1 MTETPSSPTPT
12 PAGGRPKK
20 TILLVEDE
28 ASLLALY
35 RGMLELAG
43 YSVLYTRDGEVAAKI
58 CEEHSNE
65 IDLLLSDVLIPGKNG
80 ADLSLFI
87 HDRWPQIKILLFS
100 GHPDAHNVLDT
111 LDGVKDR
118 VRFLP
123 KPINQDVLLR
133 TIHSMLR

>member
-1 MTETPSSPTPT
+1 MTQTPT
-12 PAGGRPKK
+12 PRTRQRK

-28 ASLLALY
+28 TALLDMY

-58 CEEHSNE
+58 CEEHSSE
-65 IDLLLSDVLIPGKNG
+65 IDLLLSDMMIPGKSG

-100 GHPDAHNVLDT
+100 GHPDTEKTVPRLDA
-111 LDGVKDR
+111 DRDR
-118 VRFLP
+118 VRFLR
-123 KPINQDVLLR
+123 KPINQDLLLR
-133 TIHSMLR
+133 TIHSMLH

>member
-1 MTETPSSPTPT
+1 MTAAFPPG
-12 PAGGRPKK
+12 ARKNK

-28 ASLLALY
+28 ASLLAMY

-43 YSVLYTRDGEVAAKI
+43 YNVLYTRDGEVAAKI
-58 CEEHSNE
+58 CEEHSTE
-65 IDLLLSDVLIPGKNG
+65 IDVLLSDVLIPGKNG

-100 GHPDAHNVLDT
+100 GHPDAHNVIDKL
-111 LDGVKDR
+111 GNIKDR
-118 VRFLP
+118 VRFFA
-123 KPINQDVLLR
+123 KPINQESLLR